1 MSDNNL
7 VHRTNPWD
15 IARDSYTKWFAN
27 SKIKNFFSE
36 NIKYKNLSL
45 WWITRNANKD
55 NTVENEWY
63 SSLKILLNKEQKIKY
78 NKKLFFILFILKFI
92 KNFIIDLI
100 FFSLLKI
107 LFRTRYKKIE
117 RKNCFYSIEFD
128 LVQNNKLSFDRMYS
142 LTPLKKRI
150 KDNFYL
156 INVVNYFNFLKNFI
170 LYKKLFN
177 KLKIPFIISNEFI
190 SLKEIIQIY
199 FVTFVSF
206 LKLVF
211 FLRKN
216 KKFYFIN
223 GIDCKNVLEP
233 LLLSSFSGTI
243 QNSLID
249 GLSVKNFLMDKK
261 INFFINYIEFNP
273 RSRSIYHFIRQTN
286 SSTKS
291 VSYQGSLCN
300 ENVLPYL
307 HKSKEFTKNKKKEG
321 YSFSPSP
328 DYYFVQGKQF
338 KKLLSSYYK
347 KRIFVIGSL
356 RYDIVKFKKI
366 IKKRNKI
373 KSILICPSIGDEEM
387 IISYLNNLS
396 NKNFKF
402 ILSPHPAVR
411 KETIKLFKENLSKAI
426 KIEIKNSSSFEMIK
440 KVDFVICGLSSM
452 ALEANLSNVD
462 SARIVDHKYQNI
474 FDPNDGVQVLN
485 HYKEIP
491 INSRKQVRKKISKSI
506 NYLFYKLDK
515 SAYKRFWSSIKT
527 IEKINA

>member
-63 SSLKILLNKEQKIKY
+63 SRLKILLNKEQKIKY
-78 NKKLFFILFILKFI
+78 NKKLFFILFIFKFI

-107 LFRTRYKKIE
+107 LLRTRYKKIE

-170 LYKKLFN
+170 LYKKLFH

-211 FLRKN
+211 F
-216 KKFYFIN
+216 
-223 GIDCKNVLEP
+223 
-233 LLLSSFSGTI
+233 
-243 QNSLID
+243 
-249 GLSVKNFLMDKK
+249 
-261 INFFINYIEFNP
+261 
-273 RSRSIYHFIRQTN
+273 
-286 SSTKS
+286 
-291 VSYQGSLCN
+291 
-300 ENVLPYL
+300 
-307 HKSKEFTKNKKKEG
+307 
-321 YSFSPSP
+321 
-328 DYYFVQGKQF
+328 
-338 KKLLSSYYK
+338 
-347 KRIFVIGSL
+347 
-356 RYDIVKFKKI
+356 
-366 IKKRNKI
+366 
-373 KSILICPSIGDEEM
+373 
-387 IISYLNNLS
+387 
-396 NKNFKF
+396 
-402 ILSPHPAVR
+402 
-411 KETIKLFKENLSKAI
+411 
-426 KIEIKNSSSFEMIK
+426 
-440 KVDFVICGLSSM
+440 
-452 ALEANLSNVD
+452 
-462 SARIVDHKYQNI
+462 
-474 FDPNDGVQVLN
+474 
-485 HYKEIP
+485 
-491 INSRKQVRKKISKSI
+491 
-506 NYLFYKLDK
+506 
-515 SAYKRFWSSIKT
+515 
-527 IEKINA
+527 